1 MTCAS
6 CQAQLPDNSTFCSH
20 CGAPV
25 SSAGAATG
33 PAAAAIA
40 PVRPAASG
48 LSDNAAAAIAYI
60 TFIPAILFLVMEPY
74 NHIKFVRFHAWQ
86 CLGLTVAS
94 VVAHL
99 IAVMIP
105 GVGWMLS
112 PFISLAF
119 LAVWI
124 ITILKASKGEW
135 FKLPLIGDFAEKQAN
150 S

>member
-1 MTCAS
+1 MICAS
-6 CQAQLPDNSTFCSH
+6 CQAELPDNTTFCSH
-20 CGAPV
+20 CGAQV
-25 SSAGAATG
+25 SSAGPSTG
-33 PAAAAIA
+33 QAGVMTTP
-40 PVRPAASG
+40 RPAASG

-60 TFIPAILFLVMEPY
+60 TFIPAIIFLVMEPY
-74 NHIKFVRFHAWQ
+74 NRIKFVRFHAWQ